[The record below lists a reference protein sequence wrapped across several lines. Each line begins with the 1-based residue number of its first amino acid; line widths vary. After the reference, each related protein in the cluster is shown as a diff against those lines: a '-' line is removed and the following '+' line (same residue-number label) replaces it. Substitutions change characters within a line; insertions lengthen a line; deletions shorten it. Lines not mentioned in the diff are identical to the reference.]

1 MTPMKNLLA
10 GTPRWLRF
18 LLAAAGVIIP
28 LVFLPAGTWVF
39 HVDRAANDV
48 PRLREE
54 LDVLQIACVRRDDV
68 QELRATQVEA
78 AKLRGELEGLQRSV
92 ASLDALVQ
100 ALLVRE
106 REIPDAP

>member
-1 MTPMKNLLA
+1 MKAMKDLLG
-10 GTPRWLRF
+10 GTPLWLRF
-18 LLAAAGVIIP
+18 LLAAAGVIIS
-28 LVFLPAGTWVF
+28 LLLIPAGTWVF

-48 PRLREE
+48 PELRKE
-54 LDVLQIACVRRDDV
+54 LDALQVACVRRDDV

-106 REIPDAP
+106 RDTPDAP